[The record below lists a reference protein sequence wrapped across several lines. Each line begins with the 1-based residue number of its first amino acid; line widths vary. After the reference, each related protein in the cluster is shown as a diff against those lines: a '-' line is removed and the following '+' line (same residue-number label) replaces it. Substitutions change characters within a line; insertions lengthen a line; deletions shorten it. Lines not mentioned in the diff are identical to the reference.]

1 MTSKSKTSQRPLN
14 WLLMTSASV
23 VALAAS
29 PTPSIAQDQ
38 TAQDPLEEITV
49 TARRREE
56 SIQEVPMSITA
67 LSSRDLVEAGVTEF
81 QQLTQQVPS
90 FTLVDSTSPFVSAAR
105 IRGMGNLGNIPNFEP
120 AVGLF
125 VDGTYRARSGIAM
138 GDLID
143 VARIEVLRGPQSVLY
158 PKNVTAGVVSIITER
173 PTDEFEGWAGVT
185 VGNLDLQQFNGGIS
199 GPIAD
204 GIRGR
209 LAFVNRDR
217 SGGFKDIFNGTES
230 GGAKRTSVRGQLE
243 FDLGDNGDLRLMA
256 GYVDKKGDCCS
267 PDVLLGGVSQSFLAA
282 FKKPADTAQF
292 NRVTAYS
299 DPYQF
304 DGEQYDFIAEL
315 NYKFD
320 WGTFTSTTSFD
331 HFEFRSNFDSE
342 QSALALTLF
351 KDRQESDAFAQEF
364 RLTSTSDGDFNW
376 MAGAFY
382 YDNDFVRGSLDP
394 NKAMFVLG
402 ADIGPAPQPGA
413 TGDKAMFRSSNDTRH
428 WSVFAQGDWQLAPR
442 YVFSAGARF
451 IDETKAIDAR
461 SALQVAALPS
471 LASALTVPVPIVAE
485 RSTDG
490 VAWNASLRFDASD
503 NTNLYVT
510 TGRGFKAGGY
520 NGDWDPTGTLT
531 AARREFADETV
542 MTTEVGMKSQL
553 DSGSIN
559 VSVFH
564 SKFDDFQNASFLGN
578 SFLVR
583 NAESVTTK
591 GVEIDGDFRP
601 TRWLSLDYSVAYLD
615 SQYDKFTSAPCYFG
629 RTPNNPAEGTCDLS
643 GRDIPNASE
652 WRTNLGVRVETAMAG
667 GTAFFR
673 TDLFQSSEQNTNG
686 SLDPR
691 SRQGSYDLIS
701 ARIGWSNER
710 YRVIFWGENL
720 GDTVVLNASAP
731 QTLFG
736 GIDGGLQQFLN
747 DPTTYGINF
756 EIKF

>member
-1 MTSKSKTSQRPLN
+1 
-14 WLLMTSASV
+14 
-23 VALAAS
+23 
-29 PTPSIAQDQ
+29 
-38 TAQDPLEEITV
+38 
-49 TARRREE
+49 
-56 SIQEVPMSITA
+56 
-67 LSSRDLVEAGVTEF
+67 
-81 QQLTQQVPS
+81 
-90 FTLVDSTSPFVSAAR
+90 
-105 IRGMGNLGNIPNFEP
+105 
-120 AVGLF
+120 
-125 VDGTYRARSGIAM
+125 
-138 GDLID
+138 
-143 VARIEVLRGPQSVLY
+143 
-158 PKNVTAGVVSIITER
+158 
-173 PTDEFEGWAGVT
+173 
-185 VGNLDLQQFNGGIS
+185 
-199 GPIAD
+199 
-204 GIRGR
+204 
-209 LAFVNRDR
+209 
-217 SGGFKDIFNGTES
+217 
-230 GGAKRTSVRGQLE
+230 
-243 FDLGDNGDLRLMA
+243 
-256 GYVDKKGDCCS
+256 
-267 PDVLLGGVSQSFLAA
+267 
-282 FKKPADTAQF
+282 
-292 NRVTAYS
+292 
-299 DPYQF
+299 
-304 DGEQYDFIAEL
+304 
-315 NYKFD
+315 
-320 WGTFTSTTSFD
+320 
-331 HFEFRSNFDSE
+331 
-342 QSALALTLF
+342 
-351 KDRQESDAFAQEF
+351 
-364 RLTSTSDGDFNW
+364 
-376 MAGAFY
+376 
-382 YDNDFVRGSLDP
+382 
-394 NKAMFVLG
+394 
-402 ADIGPAPQPGA
+402 
-413 TGDKAMFRSSNDTRH
+413 
-428 WSVFAQGDWQLAPR
+428 PR

-520 NGDWDPTGTLT
+520 NGDWDPAGTLT
-531 AARREFADETV
+531 AARREFADEIV
-542 MTTEVGMKSQL
+542 MTTEVGMKSRL

-564 SKFDDFQNASFLGN
+564 SKFDDFQNASFLGT

-601 TRWLSLDYSVAYLD
+601 TRWLSIDYSVAYLD